1 MTRILIVTIAS
12 LLASSIAA
20 RSAVSVRDRLAPRG
34 GREHIQ
40 LADPVLAPFAHARHC
55 VQYPDECRVRRMP
68 FRGGKLALTE
78 KRWAELTAVN
88 AEVNRSIKPERNL
101 QGVAGEEWQIAP
113 KVGDCNDYAVTKR
126 HELLARG
133 WPSRALLL
141 AEVILPSGEH
151 HLVLVV
157 RVKEGDFVLD
167 NLNANIRP
175 WNKTQYRWVRLQT
188 PSNPAVWTGRR
199 RHLAFAD
206 DDARRADAGGFCR
219 GTAPRLPIRR

>member
-1 MTRILIVTIAS
+1 MTRILIVTIAC
-12 LLASSIAA
+12 LVASSPAA
-20 RSAVSVRDRLAPRG
+20 RSALNVRDRLAPRG
-34 GREHIQ
+34 GPEHIQ
-40 LADPVLAPFAHARHC
+40 LADPVLAPFAHTRHC
-55 VQYPDECRVRRMP
+55 VQYPNECRVRRMP

-78 KRWAELTAVN
+78 KRRAELTAVN
-88 AEVNRSIKPERNL
+88 AEVNRSIKPQRNPL
-101 QGVAGEEWQIAP
+101 GVAGEEWRIAP
-113 KVGDCNDYAVTKR
+113 KAGDCNDYAVTKR

-157 RVKEGDFVLD
+157 RTKESDLVLD

-175 WNKTQYRWVRLQT
+175 WNKTQYRWVRMQT
-188 PSNPAVWTGRR
+188 PSNPSVWTGRR

-206 DDARRADAGGFCR
+206 DDARRAGAGGFCR
-219 GTAPRLPIRR
+219 ATAPALPISR